1 MIPAPNVGW
10 CTNVLCLLLTLI
22 NGQKSNQTLQTR
34 VSKSRK
40 KILEKLN
47 FFRENLPTL
56 NIKIYIWSFG
66 KIWATT
72 FCENLHANKP
82 SPTISTLSTKKSPIQ
97 SYCLTYM
104 FSWYKSELRAM
115 PAKSHPPLPPN
126 PTHRTTIRSWK
137 IMPHC

>member
-1 MIPAPNVGW
+1 MDGVQMIPAPNVVW

-56 NIKIYIWSFG
+56 NIKIYI
-66 KIWATT
+66 
-72 FCENLHANKP
+72 
-82 SPTISTLSTKKSPIQ
+82 
-97 SYCLTYM
+97 
-104 FSWYKSELRAM
+104 
-115 PAKSHPPLPPN
+115 
-126 PTHRTTIRSWK
+126 
-137 IMPHC
+137 